1 MGLFGV
7 DYEKAG
13 RGVSKNP
20 QKKKAFF
27 EFFELYFRY
36 AWRLIKLNLLTFVFC
51 IPVVTIGPALA
62 GMTRVLRKFA
72 LDRNSFIFH
81 DFWKGF
87 SENWKQSI
95 PVGLLDLLF
104 TASAAAALRVYPQMA
119 EAAEQSGGSGT
130 VYYVLCAVSI
140 SFALTI
146 FMMNFYIF
154 PMIVSTDLSLKN
166 IIKNGFYLTCI
177 ALKKNCITL
186 VCTAAVAAVLV
197 VMFFVSPPLTLTLL
211 PFWPITFIGFIIM
224 FNSYPQI
231 QKYVINPYY
240 EEKGMDNPEYDYLK
254 PLDAEESVFT
264 DRGGEETPIEG
275 KKEKKK
281 KGKIIS

>member
-1 MGLFGV
+1 MALFGY

-20 QKKKAFF
+20 KKKKAFF

-36 AWRLIKLNLLTFVFC
+36 AWRLIKLNMLTFLFC
-51 IPVVTIGPALA
+51 LPVVTIGPALA
-62 GMTRVLRKFA
+62 GASKVMRKFS
-72 LDRNSFIFH
+72 LDKSSFIFH
-81 DFWKGF
+81 DFWDGF
-87 SENWKQSI
+87 SKNWKQSL
-95 PVGLLDLLF
+95 PVGMLDVLF
-104 TASAAAALRVYPQMA
+104 AISAYAALKVYPLMSKAA
-119 EAAEQSGGSGT
+119 EASGGSGT
-130 VYYVLCAVSI
+130 LYTVLCVISV

-166 IIKNGFYLTCI
+166 IIKNSFYLTCI
-177 ALKKNCITL
+177 ALKRNILTL
-186 VCTAAVAAVLV
+186 VSVAATVALLV
-197 VMFFVSPPLTLTLL
+197 IMCFVSFLAFFLIPT
-211 PFWPITFIGFIIM
+211 WAVTFIGFIIM

-240 EEKGMDNPEYDYLK
+240 EERGMDNPEYDYLK
-254 PLDAEESVFT
+254 PLSAEDSVFT
-264 DRGGEETPIEG
+264 DRGGEEAPIEG
-275 KKEKKK
+275 KSKKK